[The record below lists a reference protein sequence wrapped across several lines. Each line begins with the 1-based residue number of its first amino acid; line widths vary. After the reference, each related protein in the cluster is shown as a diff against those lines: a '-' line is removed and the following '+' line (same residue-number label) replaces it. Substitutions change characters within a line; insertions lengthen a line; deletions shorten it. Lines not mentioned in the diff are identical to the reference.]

1 MNDEKYDVIIIGG
14 GPAGLSAAVYTSRAD
29 FKTLVL
35 DEPDK
40 LLKKVKKIENY
51 FGFPEGISGEEIL
64 ERGKKQ
70 AEDFGTVV
78 KEEKALLIKTEGV
91 SYRVDTVDNSYLTG
105 SLILSPG
112 IQRKKPSLDGIE
124 DYEGKG
130 VSYCVTCDAPL
141 FKNKKVGLLGS
152 EDLVAKEALE
162 LYEFTQDI
170 KIFTNGEDLEIHE
183 NLRKQIQ
190 ERDIP
195 VIKKKVKEIKSNDKF
210 QGLVFEDGEEE
221 MQGLMI
227 AEGTSGS
234 LDFARS
240 LGIMI
245 EDGKLVVDEN
255 QFTRLPR
262 VYAAGDCTGGA
273 RQISAAVG
281 EGAEAAINLI
291 NDLRDEEY
299 KDWKH

>member
-1 MNDEKYDVIIIGG
+1 MAQEEYDVIIIGG
-14 GPAGLSAAVYTSRAD
+14 GPAGLSASIYTSRAD

-51 FGFPEGISGEEIL
+51 FGFPDGISGQEIL
-64 ERGKKQ
+64 ERGKEQTEK
-70 AEDFGTVV
+70 FGTVV
-78 KEEKALLIKTEGV
+78 KDEKALLIKTEGDN
-91 SYRVDTVDNSYLTG
+91 YRVDTAENSYTTR

-112 IQRKKPSLDGIE
+112 IQHKKPGVDEIE
-124 DYEGKG
+124 EYEGSG

-141 FKNKKVGLLGS
+141 FKGEKVGLLGS

-162 LYEFTQDI
+162 LYEYTQDI
-170 KIFTNGEDLEIHE
+170 KIFTNGRDLDMHE
-183 NLRKQIQ
+183 SLKKQI
-190 ERDIP
+190 EDRNIP
-195 VIKKKVKEIKSNDKF
+195 IVKKKIKDVKGNGKF
-210 QGLVFEDGEEE
+210 NGLVFEDGEEE
-221 MQGLMI
+221 MEGLMI

-234 LDFARS
+234 LDFAKS

-245 EDGKLVVDEN
+245 EDGKLVVDED

-273 RQISAAVG
+273 RQIGAAVG

-291 NDLRDEEY
+291 NDLRGEEY